1 MRPLAAPNALRKLA
15 GGFAANAWSWLLV
28 FTPVGCCT
36 ASKLAIMSY
45 TRTDMQEVSQLD
57 YITEGLHEPTHG
69 KRYEC
74 QMSSFEQMSAKPLPY
89 SSRILHCDT

>member
-1 MRPLAAPNALRKLA
+1 
-15 GGFAANAWSWLLV
+15 
-28 FTPVGCCT
+28 
-36 ASKLAIMSY
+36 MSY

-57 YITEGLHEPTHG
+57 SITEGLHEPTHG